1 MKKENKNIIIMVLNV
16 VVMIS
21 NYVIAM
27 LNKDTVDVALNEI
40 TSIFC

>member
-27 LNKDTVDVALNEI
+27 LNKDTVEVALNGI